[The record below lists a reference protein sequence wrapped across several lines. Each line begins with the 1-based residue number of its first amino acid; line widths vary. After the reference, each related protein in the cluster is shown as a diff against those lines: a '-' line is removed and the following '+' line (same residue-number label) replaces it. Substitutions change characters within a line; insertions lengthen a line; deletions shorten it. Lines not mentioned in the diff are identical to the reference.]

1 MKTPAAARIINRR
14 PYLSAAGP
22 AKAAPKTAPIGTAA
36 TTRPCSKLLRPK
48 SVLMKSR
55 APAMTPVS

>member
-1 MKTPAAARIINRR
+1 V
-14 PYLSAAGP
+14 SAADP
-22 AKAAPKTAPIGTAA
+22 AIAAPPTAPIGTAA
-36 TTRPCSKLLRPK
+36 TTSPWAKLPSPK